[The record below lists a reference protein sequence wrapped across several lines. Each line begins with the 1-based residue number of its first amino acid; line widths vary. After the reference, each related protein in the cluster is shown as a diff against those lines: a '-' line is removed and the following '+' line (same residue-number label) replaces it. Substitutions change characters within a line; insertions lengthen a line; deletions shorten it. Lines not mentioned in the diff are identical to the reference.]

1 MTYGLY
7 KKNCFN
13 RGIFFRGRFNI
24 IWDKLLKDLATG
36 KKSMI
41 DLIEQ
46 ATLAFDQRE
55 EWCLKVI
62 ALQKKAQND
71 VLAHTE
77 VFHNR
82 INCVVCTSNYNLLIY
97 RKCVKSNETLTMI

>member
-1 MTYGLY
+1 MNLFTAFLSSRLISQFYVSNICTFY
-7 KKNCFN
+7 
-13 RGIFFRGRFNI
+13 RGRFNL
-24 IWDKLLKDLATG
+24 IWDQLLKNIAAG

-41 DLIEQ
+41 DLIEH

-71 VLAHTE
+71 LLVHSE
-77 VFHNR
+77 VPYDACF
-82 INCVVCTSNYNLLIY
+82 CSA
-97 RKCVKSNETLTMI
+97 